1 MTDAP
6 PPEPTPDGVTVSSD
20 PGEAG
25 DPALRPPAESE
36 PKFGSGDSNRDPT
49 PAPSNHLTGGGDPAE
64 GKR

>member
-6 PPEPTPDGVTVSSD
+6 PPEPTPDGVTVSAD

-25 DPALRPPAESE
+25 DPALRPPQAPQAADAEE
-36 PKFGSGDSNRDPT
+36 AQ

>member
-1 MTDAP
+1 MP
-6 PPEPTPDGVTVSSD
+6 IDGVTVSSD

-25 DPALRPPAESE
+25 DPALRPPSQGERTFKSV
-36 PKFGSGDSNRDPT
+36 DSDPDPT

>member
-6 PPEPTPDGVTVSSD
+6 PPEPTPDGVTVSAD

-25 DPALRPPAESE
+25 DPALRPPQAPQADADEAQ
-36 PKFGSGDSNRDPT
+36 